1 MGTRV
6 ADLIV
11 RGLEAHGVERFYC
24 VPGESYLALLDA
36 LYDSKQIRTIVC
48 RHESGA
54 GFMALSEA
62 KITRKPAV
70 YAVTR
75 GPGATNGSI
84 AMHVAQQDAVP
95 VVLLIGQVSRQER
108 GRHAFQEIDY
118 SHFFADIAKGVFE
131 VFDADKMAETLARAF
146 HLAASGVPGPVAIS
160 LPEDVL
166 SDVTETAMP
175 AVYPVHRPGADP
187 RDAEAIYAML
197 QKAERPLLMSG
208 AFMRGQTGANALARF
223 AEHHHVPVVCT
234 WKNQDTFDNS
244 SPLYAGHI
252 GFGTPPGYRQILA
265 KADLVIGCG
274 ARLGDISSL
283 NYTLPRAPQPEQPLI
298 HIYPDGNSIGLV
310 TRTDLGVIGDPAR
323 ILDLLSDLPSTASD
337 LRREWAASMH
347 AFISEFTNFV
357 SPEPD
362 DGVDFGVV
370 VNELAKQS
378 PDNAVVVTDAG
389 NMSSWV
395 HRHWKLTP
403 SNMMVGSIAGAMGI
417 GVPGAVA
424 ASLTEPDRPVICV
437 VGDGGALMT
446 AQEIATAVQYGAS
459 PKIFISNNA
468 SYGTIR
474 THQER
479 NYPNR
484 ISGTHLSN
492 PDFTAWAKSFG
503 VSAIKIAL
511 GDDVAAKV
519 AEALAVEGPCVVEVK
534 SSVEAVSAFTT
545 IEKLRTG

>member
-11 RGLEAHGVERFYC
+11 QGLEAHGVERFYC

-36 LYDSKQIRTIVC
+36 LYDSSQIETIVC

-62 KITRKPAV
+62 KITRRPAV

-131 VFDADKMAETLARAF
+131 VFDAGKMAETLARAF

-166 SDVTETAMP
+166 SDLTDTAMP
-175 AVYPVHRPGADP
+175 ASYPVHRPGADP
-187 RDAEAIYAML
+187 HDAEAIYEML
-197 QKAERPLLMSG
+197 KKAERPLLMSG
-208 AFMRGQTGANALARF
+208 AFMRGPRAADALARF
-223 AEHHHVPVVCT
+223 AAHHHVPVACT
-234 WKNQDTFDNS
+234 WKNQDTFDNA
-244 SPLYAGHI
+244 SPLYAGHL
-252 GFGTPPGYRQILA
+252 GFGNPAAHKELLA
-265 KADLVIGCG
+265 RADLVIGCG
-274 ARLGDISSL
+274 ARLGDIASL
-283 NYTLPRAPQPEQPLI
+283 NYTLPRAPQPDQPFV
-298 HIYPDGNSIGLV
+298 HIYPDGGPIGLV
-310 TRTDLGVIGDPAR
+310 TRTDLGIIGDPAG
-323 ILDLLSDLPSTASD
+323 ILELLNEMPGTATD
-337 LRREWAASMH
+337 ARRDWAQSVH
-347 AFISEFTNFV
+347 GFIADFTTFV
-357 SPEPD
+357 SPEPE
-362 DGVDFGVV
+362 DGVDFGQVV
-370 VNELAKQS
+370 HELARQA
-378 PDNAVVVTDAG
+378 PGDAVVVTDAG

-395 HRHWKLTP
+395 HRHWKLKP
-403 SNMMVGSIAGAMGI
+403 SNMMIGSIAGAMGI

-424 ASLTEPDRPVICV
+424 ASLTEPGRPVICV

-446 AQEIATAVQYGAS
+446 AQEIATAVQYGAT

-474 THQER
+474 THQEK
-479 NYPNR
+479 NYPTR
-484 ISGTHLSN
+484 VSGTQLHN

-503 VSAIKIAL
+503 VTALTIEL

-534 SSVEAVSAFTT
+534 SSLEAVSAFTT
-545 IEKLRTG
+545 ISGLRGG